1 MMSVLFEALGW
12 AGTITFVVAYYGI
25 SFGKL
30 KADSLLYQW
39 MNLLGAIAIAFSVFV
54 KQAWPAFALE
64 VVWGGIALVTLVRLV
79 KQRKGR
85 PNTEVGG
92 G

>member
-1 MMSVLFEALGW
+1 MSVLFEALGW

-64 VVWGGIALVTLVRLV
+64 VVWGGIALVTLIRLL
-79 KQRKGR
+79 KKHKTQADADK
-85 PNTEVGG
+85 
-92 G
+92 

>member
-1 MMSVLFEALGW
+1 MSVLFEALGW

-64 VVWGGIALVTLVRLV
+64 VVWGGIALVTLIRLL
-79 KQRKGR
+79 KKPKAQADADK
-85 PNTEVGG
+85 
-92 G
+92 

>member
-1 MMSVLFEALGW
+1 MNIICEMLGW

-39 MNLLGAIAIAFSVFV
+39 MNLLGAVAIAFSVFV
-54 KQAWPAFALE
+54 KHAWPAFALE
-64 VVWGGIALVTLVRLV
+64 VVWGGIALVTLIRLL
-79 KQRKGR
+79 KNRK
-85 PNTEVGG
+85 
-92 G
+92 

>member
-64 VVWGGIALVTLVRLV
+64 VVWGGIALVTLIRLL
-79 KQRKGR
+79 KKHKAQADADK
-85 PNTEVGG
+85 
-92 G
+92 

>member
-1 MMSVLFEALGW
+1 MAVICEILGW

-64 VVWGGIALVTLVRLV
+64 VVWGGIALVTLIRLL
-79 KQRKGR
+79 KKRKAQ
-85 PNTEVGG
+85 PDADK
-92 G
+92 